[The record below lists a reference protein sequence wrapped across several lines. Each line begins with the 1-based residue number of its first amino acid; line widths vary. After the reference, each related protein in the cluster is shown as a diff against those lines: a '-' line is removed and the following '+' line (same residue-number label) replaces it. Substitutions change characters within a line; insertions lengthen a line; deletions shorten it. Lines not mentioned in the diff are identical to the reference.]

1 MSRFSVCFSV
11 FVIGLLSTS
20 VAWAQADEKV
30 YYRYTN
36 EEGVK
41 VLEDRIPPKYVP
53 RGYEVVSLTGEVIKT
68 VPPAPSDEEAEELKK
83 ERQARAERERYNDEL
98 KRRYST
104 VKDIRDAKRRNLAE
118 LQGNISILKGNL
130 SNVRSQIRDLES
142 RAARLERSGQEVP
155 ESVLQNM
162 ATLKTETMEIKAQI
176 DVRKRQYDEVSDQFD
191 RDIERFAEIKGE
203 R

>member
-1 MSRFSVCFSV
+1 M
-11 FVIGLLSTS
+11 
-20 VAWAQADEKV
+20 
-30 YYRYTN
+30 
-36 EEGVK
+36 
-41 VLEDRIPPKYVP
+41 
-53 RGYEVVSLTGEVIKT
+53 
-68 VPPAPSDEEAEELKK
+68 PS
-83 ERQARAERERYNDEL
+83 Y
-98 KRRYST
+98 
-104 VKDIRDAKRRNLAE
+104 LAE

-176 DVRKRQYDEVSDQFD
+176 DVRKRQYEEVSDQFD
-191 RDIERFAEIKGE
+191 RDIERFAEIKSE